1 MKTDWS
7 QEAELLYQM
16 YGVNKVINTT
26 FDACI
31 SVSQSRF
38 EILSLIYQQIEISQG
53 DLQKKVT
60 IDKSAVTRHIKQ
72 LEEQGIIFRRKKDE
86 DNRFVLVRLTDYG
99 RELIENAQIEK
110 ARFVQELLTD
120 ISEEE
125 RNAFRK
131 VLTKLHANVGT
142 IKTSESRSDK
152 QHL

>member
-1 MKTDWS
+1 
-7 QEAELLYQM
+7 M

-131 VLTKLHANVGT
+131 VLTKLHENVGT

>member
-1 MKTDWS
+1 
-7 QEAELLYQM
+7 M

-38 EILSLIYQQIEISQG
+38 EILSLIYQEIEISQG

-142 IKTSESRSDK
+142 IKTDK

>member
-38 EILSLIYQQIEISQG
+38 EILSLIYQEIEISQG

>member
-38 EILSLIYQQIEISQG
+38 EILSLIYQEIEISQG

-142 IKTSESRSDK
+142 IKTDK

>member
-1 MKTDWS
+1 M
-7 QEAELLYQM
+7 
-16 YGVNKVINTT
+16 
-26 FDACI
+26 
-31 SVSQSRF
+31 
-38 EILSLIYQQIEISQG
+38 
-53 DLQKKVT
+53 
-60 IDKSAVTRHIKQ
+60 
-72 LEEQGIIFRRKKDE
+72 
-86 DNRFVLVRLTDYG
+86 
-99 RELIENAQIEK
+99 IENAQIEK

>member
-38 EILSLIYQQIEISQG
+38 EILSLIYQEIEISQG

-72 LEEQGIIFRRKKDE
+72 LEEQGIIFRRK
-86 DNRFVLVRLTDYG
+86 RMRIIALSWSVLRIMAG
-99 RELIENAQIEK
+99 N
-110 ARFVQELLTD
+110 
-120 ISEEE
+120 
-125 RNAFRK
+125 
-131 VLTKLHANVGT
+131 
-142 IKTSESRSDK
+142 
-152 QHL
+152 